1 MMRFPAILALITA
14 ALLPAQAQEA
24 AAEPADLD
32 LAPLHSEMEAFA
44 SEIEAMETSISA
56 LGTLPEAPYDPT
68 APMPEPPPG
77 QSAAVADGGMLFD
90 NAHSS
95 LAYVGNVRLNDPRL
109 QLRAAHRLYIV
120 MPHRQQGKE
129 ASSSKEPTAKPT
141 PTAAAKPAPAPKKEQ
156 PAPVPAYAVVEN
168 AAVDA
173 LTSRVLLQGRAAAP
187 SLSVQRGE
195 DSLILQKT
203 TQGEPASIFS
213 NAQGDVLMQ
222 GTGLVLIGHTQEG
235 EEWKLEA
242 ATGPVYYQAA
252 ARTLI
257 VEGKARITSPRG
269 TIDSS
274 RKLRVVFAASGAEP
288 ADRPFGA
295 FAAMQFRELERVNAW
310 GDVVLH
316 APAAE
321 GRPASQA
328 KGEHLAYEAATGRCC
343 IYGAPSLTYGA
354 MSAQAQESASYLVL
368 EENGDASFT
377 HTTLISGTYERP
389 SGTDQAP
396 PIAGTWR
403 SRGPAHY
410 RAADNTI
417 TFPAGFEA
425 RDAHASFCCTDELVV
440 GLIAAEGEQPQPRR
454 GMPNLAAAR
463 QQGISTIHAR
473 GNVRL
478 HSDAVGTTPACDLTA
493 DELKTHIPT
502 AATHLRAEQGRSAK
516 VAYNG
521 YRLSSKATEQGSA
534 TIDLHPNGDI
544 LALGDQ
550 ISATLPGDKGTTHA
564 TCRNSLQLQRESGLV
579 SLGEQSR
586 LDSPDGIMTAQG
598 PMEAQLAPGTAPS
611 RAPKAY
617 PQLDYNYGGL
627 RSART
632 SSGGT
637 MRTEQVSMQC
647 RGLISIELR
656 SDPPKDN
663 PRQAIRSATAQ
674 DHVLLAGKDATGR
687 LVCGAGDRL
696 DFDPATQNFYLR
708 GRIVSLADEYNTH
721 ISTGEGAR
729 ITIDPKNNVR
739 ITGKHQTTHATQIQ
753 TQVDKNKKK

>member
-1 MMRFPAILALITA
+1 MRLPATLALALA
-14 ALLPAQAQEA
+14 ALLPVPAVAGAPAKGAQSPLPLLR
-24 AAEPADLD
+24 AEMADFS
-32 LAPLHSEMEAFA
+32 A
-44 SEIEAMETSISA
+44 EIEAMEAAISA
-56 LGTLPEAPYDPT
+56 LGSLPDAPYDP
-68 APMPEPPPG
+68 ASPMPEPPAG

-120 MPHRQQGKE
+120 LPRQQQGKE
-129 ASSSKEPTAKPT
+129 ASSTKEPTAKPT
-141 PTAAAKPAPAPKKEQ
+141 PAAAAKPAPAPKKEQ

-195 DSLILQKT
+195 DILILQKT

-295 FAAMQFRELERVNAW
+295 FAAMQFREPERLHAQ

-321 GRPASQA
+321 GRPAA
-328 KGEHLAYEAATGRCC
+328 LAQGDTLDYEAATGRSRLF
-343 IYGAPSLTYGA
+343 GSPSLKYGA
-354 MSAQAQESASYLVL
+354 MSAHAEEKDSYLIL
-368 EENGDASFT
+368 EENGDAHFDRAAA
-377 HTTLISGTYERP
+377 IAGTYERP
-389 SGTDQAP
+389 SGAAP
-396 PIAGTWR
+396 GETISGTWR
-403 SRGPAHY
+403 TPGTVHY
-410 RAADNTI
+410 RAADNTVH
-417 TFPAGFEA
+417 FPAGLEA
-425 RDAHASFCCTDELVV
+425 RDAHASFRCTGAMSATLT
-440 GLIAAEGEQPQPRR
+440 AAEGKPATPRR
-454 GMPNLAAAR
+454 GMPNLTIAH
-463 QQGISTIHAR
+463 QQGVAFIHAQ
-473 GNVRL
+473 GSVRL
-478 HSDAVGTTPACDLTA
+478 HSDAVGTTPAYDLEA
-493 DELKTHIPT
+493 DVLDAHIPT
-502 AATHLRAEQGRSAK
+502 AQATLTAEQGHSTSVR
-516 VAYNG
+516 YGG
-521 YRLSSKATEQGSA
+521 YRLSAQAPAEEKGF
-534 TIDLHPNGDI
+534 IYLYPNGDI
-544 LALGDQ
+544 QAQGKRVT
-550 ISATLPGDKGTTHA
+550 AKLPGAQGDTDV
-564 TCRNSLQLQRESGLV
+564 TCLNSLHLQREQALLT
-579 SLGEQSR
+579 LGEQACIE
-586 LDSPDGIMTAQG
+586 SPDGILTARSALVA
-598 PMEAQLAPGTAPS
+598 ELAPGTRPS
-611 RAPKAY
+611 RTPAAY

-632 SSGGT
+632 TSGGT
-637 MRTEQVSMQC
+637 LRTPQVSMQC
-647 RGLISIELR
+647 EGLISVELL
-656 SDPPKDN
+656 PNAPTDN
-663 PRQAIRSATAQ
+663 PRSAIRQATARDRVQ
-674 DHVLLAGKDATGR
+674 LAGKDATGR
-687 LVCGAGDRL
+687 LVCAAGDRL

-708 GRIVSLADEYNTH
+708 GRSVSLTDEYNTH
-721 ISTGEGAR
+721 VASGSGAR
-729 ITIDPKNNVR
+729 ITIDPRNNVR
-739 ITGKHQTTHATQIQ
+739 INGARQTTHAYHIPD
-753 TQVDKNKKK
+753 QVEKNKKK